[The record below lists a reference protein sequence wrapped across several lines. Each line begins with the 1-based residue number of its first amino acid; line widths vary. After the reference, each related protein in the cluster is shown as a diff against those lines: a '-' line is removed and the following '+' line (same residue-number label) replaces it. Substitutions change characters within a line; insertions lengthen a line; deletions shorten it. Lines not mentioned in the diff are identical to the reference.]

1 MACCFGF
8 RRARQPVV
16 SFTLAEDD
24 SDTAGRDHNGA
35 LICEYAAR
43 IEDLLHASM
52 RFDCIQCHQRLAI
65 VCRTARLPMAE
76 EEAAWF
82 ADNVGAIQEQMR
94 TSVTMSN
101 DTVLRIVQLMPSHP
115 EAMLMVLT
123 SECGHAEAQ
132 PVSGRPKVKL

>member
-8 RRARQPVV
+8 RRTRQPAVLI
-16 SFTLAEDD
+16 TLAEDD
-24 SDTAGRDHNGA
+24 SDTAGRDHN
-35 LICEYAAR
+35 EYATR
-43 IEDLLHASM
+43 IEELLHESM

-82 ADNVGAIQEQMR
+82 VDNVDAIQEQMR
-94 TSVTMSN
+94 TSVTMSS
-101 DTVLRIVQLMPSHP
+101 DAVLRLVQLMPAHP
-115 EAMLMVLT
+115 EAVLMVLT

-132 PVSGRPKVKL
+132 PVSGRPKIKP